1 MVQVSF
7 THITLIDYAR
17 TLNCHM
23 HDSNYATFQTGRTYS
38 AFLFWIT
45 QGFLNL
51 LVFQRV
57 TFNLAWKWRVN
68 VSINLR
74 KLLVMWKPQW
84 WPWILA
90 TRMPIMAFYMH
101 CFLLKVKHRNKKN
114 ENPGNTINVH
124 FSRWKTKSQRLCGI
138 ALEVVVVTEMDLEEK
153 FSLTIGWRARFTQI
167 EFDIFS
173 SIPK

>member
-7 THITLIDYAR
+7 IHTTLRDYAR

-23 HDSNYATFQTGRTYS
+23 HDSNYVTFQTGRTYS
-38 AFLFWIT
+38 VFLFWII
-45 QGFLNL
+45 QSFLNL

-101 CFLLKVKHRNKKN
+101 CFLLKVKHRNKK
-114 ENPGNTINVH
+114 I
-124 FSRWKTKSQRLCGI
+124 RI
-138 ALEVVVVTEMDLEEK
+138 LEIQSMFIFQGEK
-153 FSLTIGWRARFTQI
+153 QKIGGYVGLH
-167 EFDIFS
+167 
-173 SIPK
+173 